1 MSGSIPR
8 MRALPAIVALTTL
21 VYLSEF
27 LLSPGTQRWLV
38 AFFGLSPQGI
48 ERGRLWQFVTYA
60 FLHGGLIHLL
70 ANMAGLWFAGRIVE
84 RVMGTWRF
92 VALYVSAAIA
102 GGVAQ
107 VLLADSQAILL
118 GASGAVCGVLLAF
131 TTMFPDVNRVALF
144 FFVLPVPMRVK
155 YLGWILV
162 GSSLIF
168 LLLNFEPWISHAAH
182 LGGAVAGYLY
192 ARLCGYG
199 VPTLP
204 ERLVFRKSPP
214 ES

>member
-1 MSGSIPR
+1 MAGALPR
-8 MRALPAIVALTTL
+8 MRALPAIVTLTTL
-21 VYLSEF
+21 VFLGEF
-27 LLSPGTQRWLV
+27 FLSPATQRWLV
-38 AFFGLSPQGI
+38 AFFGLSERGI
-48 ERGRLWQFVTYA
+48 EQGRLWQFFTYA

-144 FFVLPVPMRVK
+144 FFVLPIPMRVK

-162 GSSLIF
+162 GSSLLF
-168 LLLNFEPWISHAAH
+168 LVLNFEPWISHAAH
-182 LGGAVAGYLY
+182 LGGAVTGFLF

-199 VPTLP
+199 TPTLA
-204 ERLVFRKSPP
+204 ERLLFRKNPP
-214 ES
+214 DS